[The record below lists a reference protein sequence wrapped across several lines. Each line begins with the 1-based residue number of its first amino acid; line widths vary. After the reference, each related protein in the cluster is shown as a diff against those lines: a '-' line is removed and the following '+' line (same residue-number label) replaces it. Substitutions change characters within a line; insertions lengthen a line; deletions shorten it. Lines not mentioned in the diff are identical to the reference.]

1 MLLLFAVSLQTF
13 DLLLWLIKTIWQT
26 APIGFIK
33 SSDQTDLPPF
43 CLVRGGRQGIQQ
55 FITNSH
61 GFRTPPST
69 KGKVQ
74 MGGFLQKNSNHRNDL
89 CLISQYKKRKGVM
102 LFFGICSYSFL
113 SFLHWFT
120 FTIIFLCSKQLKSFS
135 PKSIYLQ
142 QNNGS
147 Y

>member
-13 DLLLWLIKTIWQT
+13 DLLLRLIKTIWQA
-26 APIGFIK
+26 APFGLIK

-43 CLVRGGRQGIQQ
+43 CLVHGGRQGIQQ

-61 GFRTPPST
+61 GFRTPRRPKVKFSWEDFCRRT
-69 KGKVQ
+69 RTTGKTLAWYLSIKKEKAWCY
-74 MGGFLQKNSNHRNDL
+74 FLASV
-89 CLISQYKKRKGVM
+89 LILLYR
-102 LFFGICSYSFL
+102 
-113 SFLHWFT
+113 LHWST
-120 FTIIFLCSKQLKSFS
+120 FTIIFLCGKQLKSFS